1 MVALMLACE
10 ESAAGTATG
19 CCQCHHDLK
28 MVFNYSNNM
37 DDSQNHCVK
46 SLWTHCEIISQNLFC
61 LSEEQQRLKTRT
73 QSQSWAGVCAAESV
87 FTCHEETS
95 RVEFWKSQVSRRAK
109 WAQLRAKY
117 WSTNSIPPT
126 ELVTLTQD
134 LTSDSGRWPG
144 HNGLNLHRIR
154 QRRV

>member
-1 MVALMLACE
+1 MMVGKLSWLLWCWPVRSLQLGQPQGVVSDTMILKWC
-10 ESAAGTATG
+10 STIVIIWTTAKTI
-19 CCQCHHDLK
+19 
-28 MVFNYSNNM
+28 VW
-37 DDSQNHCVK
+37 NHCEHIVK
-46 SLWTHCEIISQNLFC
+46 SFPKICSVC
-61 LSEEQQRLKTRT
+61 
-73 QSQSWAGVCAAESV
+73 WAGICAAESV